1 MPIEPL
7 TEAAF
12 GDTELRRRR
21 VSPLTWRI
29 AIINV
34 LGLLIFVVG
43 VLALNNFRAGLV
55 DARITA
61 LGAEGEIIAGA
72 LVESAMGEPEAQGYG
87 GSHLNVD
94 NASPILRRLAETS
107 GSRLRLYDDRGR
119 LLLDSRNLIPGDQV
133 RSYSLPPLGGLLGS
147 WLWLDRL
154 YDWVVG
160 RLPAFDLPRYREV
173 PGADATLYP
182 EVTSALLGQ
191 KQEAVRANDVGRVVV
206 SVAVPV
212 QRLKMVQGALL
223 LSTEGPE
230 IETMLRAERLQ
241 IVQMFM
247 VALVVS
253 CVLSVLV
260 SGAIVR
266 PIRRLALAAQEARKR
281 HRGRTP
287 IPTFGTRS
295 DEIGELAR
303 SLSDMTAGLYA
314 RLDAIESF
322 AADVSHEIKN
332 PLTSLRSAVETLQRT
347 EDAGRREKLL
357 GIIKDDVSRIDRLI
371 TDIAA
376 ASRLDAEL
384 TRERMGPVDIARL
397 IKNLAALAN
406 DRLGAP
412 RIEVSVDSGALD
424 PEAFVILGLTDR
436 LGQVFRNLVDN
447 ALSFSPDGKPVKI
460 HVRLGRAGIILAI
473 EDEGP
478 GIPPE
483 SLERIFERFYTSR
496 EDAPD
501 GKDSFGK
508 HSGLGLAIVRQ
519 IVDAHNGQIHAEN
532 RQDESGAIKGA
543 RFVITLPR

>member
-1 MPIEPL
+1 
-7 TEAAF
+7 
-12 GDTELRRRR
+12 
-21 VSPLTWRI
+21 
-29 AIINV
+29 
-34 LGLLIFVVG
+34 
-43 VLALNNFRAGLV
+43 
-55 DARITA
+55 
-61 LGAEGEIIAGA
+61 
-72 LVESAMGEPEAQGYG
+72 
-87 GSHLNVD
+87 
-94 NASPILRRLAETS
+94 
-107 GSRLRLYDDRGR
+107 
-119 LLLDSRNLIPGDQV
+119 
-133 RSYSLPPLGGLLGS
+133 
-147 WLWLDRL
+147 
-154 YDWVVG
+154 
-160 RLPAFDLPRYREV
+160 
-173 PGADATLYP
+173 
-182 EVTSALLGQ
+182 
-191 KQEAVRANDVGRVVV
+191 
-206 SVAVPV
+206 
-212 QRLKMVQGALL
+212 
-223 LSTEGPE
+223 
-230 IETMLRAERLQ
+230 
-241 IVQMFM
+241 
-247 VALVVS
+247 
-253 CVLSVLV
+253 
-260 SGAIVR
+260 
-266 PIRRLALAAQEARKR
+266 
-281 HRGRTP
+281 
-287 IPTFGTRS
+287 
-295 DEIGELAR
+295 
-303 SLSDMTAGLYA
+303 
-314 RLDAIESF
+314 
-322 AADVSHEIKN
+322 
-332 PLTSLRSAVETLQRT
+332 VETLQRT

-519 IVDAHNGQIHAEN
+519 IVHAHNGQIHAEN